1 MTGVRGAGVAALL
14 GVLLFWAGV
23 FGAGA
28 LVTGYSARED
38 YISSLAGRGSPVAA
52 LGIAALLASA
62 AAHGATAIAVLW
74 AWRSRLCTSF
84 LLAAAGAT
92 IVVAV
97 FGQSCPDG
105 PAGCALQGDHR
116 GDWVDAVHGAGVGMY
131 QLFTLGAMLTLAVGA
146 LRRTPAWPRWLG
158 VVSGFFAAGSVFLVS
173 SLSGDDVG
181 LWQRL
186 WLADNLAWLL
196 VVAWAAT
203 VWASWH
209 HLRGVAPGSDGT
221 SDRIT
226 GRRWR
231 HR

>member
-1 MTGVRGAGVAALL
+1 MTGSRGAGVAALV

-52 LGIAALLASA
+52 LGVAALLSSA
-62 AAHGATAIAVLW
+62 VAHVATAIAVLS

-92 IVVAV
+92 LVVAA

-105 PAGCALQGDHR
+105 PAGCALQGDHH
-116 GDWVDAVHGAGVGMY
+116 GDWVDAVHGAGVGLY
-131 QLFTLGAMLTLAVGA
+131 QLFILGAMLTLAVGA

-158 VVSGFFAAGSVFLVS
+158 VVSGLFAAGSVLLVAN
-173 SLSGDDVG
+173 LSGDDVG

-196 VVAWAAT
+196 LVAWAAT
-203 VWASWH
+203 VRAS
-209 HLRGVAPGSDGT
+209 GTTPEEVPPGQGGT

-226 GRRWR
+226 DQRWR